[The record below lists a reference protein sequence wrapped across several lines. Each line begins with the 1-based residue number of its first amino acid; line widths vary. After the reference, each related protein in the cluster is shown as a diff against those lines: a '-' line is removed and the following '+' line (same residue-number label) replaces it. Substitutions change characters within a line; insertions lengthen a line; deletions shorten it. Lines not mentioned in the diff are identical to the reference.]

1 MKIDLHLHT
10 SERSK
15 CSVATEEQQIESAID
30 NGLDAI
36 VITDHNKLVPI
47 EHIKELNEKYK
58 PFRIF
63 GGIEITIHGN
73 NNMNED
79 VLIIGLHDEILQE
92 KTWSYEEV
100 YTYVKERGG
109 YIALNHPFRYSEE
122 VNIDIEKFIPD
133 AIEIHSMNISRLDE
147 QEITDLAKRLGTKL
161 ICNSDSHNVIHTGIY
176 YNEIE
181 GYPKNDKELVEKLLS
196 GSYTLCKDI
205 KRVELHNKEIKERED
220 FIKELIKQ
228 GKTAEDYCKIT
239 GSWVGPFEKVA
250 RGKSY
255 EI

>member
-15 CSVATEEQQIESAID
+15 CSIATEEQQIKAAISY
-30 NGLDAI
+30 GLDAI
-36 VITDHNKLVPI
+36 VISDHNKLVPVQHI
-47 EHIKELNEKYK
+47 EELNEKYK
-58 PFRIF
+58 PFKIF

-79 VLIIGLHDEILQE
+79 ILVIGLHDEILQE
-92 KTWSYEEV
+92 KTWTYEEV
-100 YTYVKERGG
+100 YNFVKSRGG

-122 VNIDIEKFIPD
+122 VNIDIERCIPD
-133 AIEIHSMNISRLDE
+133 AIEVHSTNISRLDE
-147 QEITDLAKRLGTKL
+147 QLITDLAKRLGSKL
-161 ICNSDSHNVIHTGIY
+161 ICNSDAHNIIHTGIY
-176 YNEIE
+176 YNDI
-181 GYPKNDKELVEKLLS
+181 GGNPKNDKELVEKLLA
-196 GSYTLCKDI
+196 GEYKLCKDD
-205 KRVELHNKEIKERED
+205 KRVDEHNKQVKERED

-239 GSWVGPFEKVA
+239 GSWAGPFEKVA